1 MYDGF
6 RRQVKTEDIK
16 LKRKT
21 GINGSCKGGL
31 ISESFSLWVQS
42 PKKCAQNYPEHLFFW
57 WIELRIVFGTFFLHI
72 FWEIAANVKNFLRLS
87 HL

>member
-6 RRQVKTEDIK
+6 RRQIKTEDIK

-31 ISESFSLWVQS
+31 ISESFSL
-42 PKKCAQNYPEHLFFW
+42 
-57 WIELRIVFGTFFLHI
+57 
-72 FWEIAANVKNFLRLS
+72 
-87 HL
+87 